1 MIIHITKKLASK
13 LQKAGFEV
21 PAKSERQSS
30 LLGDWHAN
38 ITTIQRR
45 QCIVFTHDQTRFTMA
60 LTGVTLKEIKN
71 LNWWFNDLLANTML
85 KMDYPEALIKKAL
98 DATGELHFDTD
109 CSRSVQGT
117 LRLMIN
123 GLESYTWDG
132 TDIMDLGIY
141 SLSRRLC
148 DRPCNVKGQKECLW
162 PTREMK
168 AFLEALPY
176 TDEEIDLS
184 IVR

>member
-1 MIIHITKKLASK
+1 MIIHVTNKLAEK
-13 LQKAGFEV
+13 LKKAGFDV
-21 PAKSERQSS
+21 PAKSDNKPS

-60 LTGVTLKEIKN
+60 LTGVTLKEFKN

-85 KMDYPEALIKKAL
+85 KMDYPEALITKAL
-98 DATGELHFDTD
+98 DAMGDLHFDTD

-117 LRLMIN
+117 LRLMID
-123 GLESYTWDG
+123 GLEPYTWDG

-148 DRPCNVKGQKECLW
+148 DRPCNVKGRKECLW
-162 PTREMK
+162 PAR
-168 AFLEALPY
+168 
-176 TDEEIDLS
+176 
-184 IVR
+184 